1 MLYTEKTIKALKLC
15 YDAYLGQYDVSG
27 FPYVFHPFHL
37 AEQMN
42 DEMSIA
48 VTLLHYV
55 LEDTDLTLEE
65 LATQDFGDEIITALR
80 VMIRDRSTSYH
91 QYLDE
96 VKKNVCAKKAILNEL
111 EYKKELLELKPKLK
125 FDDISRLD
133 SYNDGIRY
141 LKEDNIKKENDVQE
155 QTVPAQP
162 VETEEEQEQVGY
174 DVSERTVPTKKIINY
189 SEELKK
195 NEEKGKSTP
204 RIKLSDPDITKR
216 PRPQEPKEKS
226 KKKEPDKIVYEGK
239 TYLRYSDKWSDS
251 SHVIVPET
259 LQRKL
264 NRMFSET
271 IDFSSMRYEQ
281 ILAEADRYR
290 DSSSYTLAIKY
301 YEYAI
306 TKGGEHNARIIF
318 PRITSC
324 YRRSGQSK
332 KAVELYE
339 VLCRRYGASMI
350 SPVLLT
356 SVAAAFCDLGKYE
369 DARQCCDRAF
379 AMTNGNPD
387 PELRLVY
394 QRLKSEG
401 Y

>member
-251 SHVIVPET
+251 SHVIVPENAF
-259 LQRKL
+259 LHLKPVCLLGADAFRA
-264 NRMFSET
+264 
-271 IDFSSMRYEQ
+271 Y
-281 ILAEADRYR
+281 AEKAAVR
-290 DSSSYTLAIKY
+290 DPDATGVHPVEL
-301 YEYAI
+301 
-306 TKGGEHNARIIF
+306 
-318 PRITSC
+318 
-324 YRRSGQSK
+324 K
-332 KAVELYE
+332 KALPRPVPQESQAFQVHAAQPAVLDRQE
-339 VLCRRYGASMI
+339 VGN
-350 SPVLLT
+350 
-356 SVAAAFCDLGKYE
+356 AARVQVFPDGGMTE
-369 DARQCCDRAF
+369 DIP
-379 AMTNGNPD
+379 G
-387 PELRLVY
+387 
-394 QRLKSEG
+394 
-401 Y
+401 

>member
-1 MLYTEKTIKALKLC
+1 MLYTEKTLKALKLC

-37 AEQMN
+37 AEQMS
-42 DEMSIA
+42 DEMSIS

-55 LEDTDLTLEE
+55 LEDTDLSLEE
-65 LATQDFGDEIITALR
+65 VAAQGFDKEIVTALR
-80 VMIRDRSTSYH
+80 VMIRDRNTSYH

-96 VKKNVCAKKAILNEL
+96 VKKNDCAKRVILNEL

-133 SYNDGIRY
+133 SYNDGISY
-141 LKEDNIKKENDVQE
+141 LKADTVHTDNVDEVQE
-155 QTVPAQP
+155 QTTPVMTLENDEKAQP
-162 VETEEEQEQVGY
+162 ERYGDTE
-174 DVSERTVPTKKIINY
+174 RKVPIKKKINY
-189 SEELKK
+189 NEE
-195 NEEKGKSTP
+195 NEEKEKTPP
-204 RIKLSDPDITKR
+204 RIKLSDPDITNR
-216 PRPQEPKEKS
+216 PRPQEPKDKP

-239 TYLRYSDKWSDS
+239 TYFRYSEKWSDS

-264 NRMFSET
+264 NRIFSET

-306 TKGGEHNARIIF
+306 AKGGESNARIIF

-339 VLCRRYGASMI
+339 TLCRRYGSSMV

-356 SVAAAFCDLGKYE
+356 SVAAAFCDLGRYE
-369 DARQCCDRAF
+369 DARHCCDRAF